1 MANLLQT
8 GAFQAPTL
16 SAETVPIGA
25 GTERGAASAA
35 MNHATFTTDGAA
47 GSAEPPA
54 GRAGGTL
61 ARKEPS
67 AGSARGTL
75 A

>member
-16 SAETVPIGA
+16 SAETAPTGA

-35 MNHATFTTDGAA
+35 MNHATFAA
-47 GSAEPPA
+47 NE
-54 GRAGGTL
+54 
-61 ARKEPS
+61 
-67 AGSARGTL
+67 SARGTL

>member
-8 GAFQAPTL
+8 GAFQASTL
-16 SAETVPIGA
+16 SAETVPIGT

-35 MNHATFTTDGAA
+35 MNHATFATN
-47 GSAEPPA
+47 E
-54 GRAGGTL
+54 
-61 ARKEPS
+61 
-67 AGSARGTL
+67 SARGTL